1 MKIPLYHQT
10 GNLVSFQ
17 TVNPTSTLRTM
28 GHVPDASHTLQLQ
41 KTDWNV
47 KFQSVAK
54 TKWSLL
60 KEPVNIAC
68 HIKLLLRIKCNVLN
82 QLVNNVKRSLLGVC
96 VKLVS
101 HTKSKLS
108 IRNHVSTLNV
118 LIMNSSLRMLNVNH
132 AKNSLLSPETENHAS
147 SHPVS
152 VENTSLKMELVRFAH
167 HILCQLKTK
176 WIVKHKSV
184 RIQEIQLVQ
193 MVNAM
198 PMMKLWRRDMK
209 HSRVRLNC
217 APTLLNRW
225 VKKLRNSWANF
236 RRRLK
241 KVTNLLTNSQVRRNS
256 LNNSRIKEIT
266 LAKNSIRTN
275 KNWLKFNVN
284 LTWNNNQRCRSLNNC
299 KRNKVWLSNAKDPRT
314 SSKTIL
320 WWLSLLRLSFRSK
333 QYLAKRTL
341 IITGWKLLNQT
352 MLFLLNVM
360 LLSNSLRGRELRLN
374 NKKEPSLEIARCKS
388 MMKRKKQVFLK
399 RDMEML
405 RWNSQKC

>member
-1 MKIPLYHQT
+1 M
-10 GNLVSFQ
+10 
-17 TVNPTSTLRTM
+17 
-28 GHVPDASHTLQLQ
+28 
-41 KTDWNV
+41 
-47 KFQSVAK
+47 
-54 TKWSLL
+54 
-60 KEPVNIAC
+60 
-68 HIKLLLRIKCNVLN
+68 
-82 QLVNNVKRSLLGVC
+82 
-96 VKLVS
+96 KLVS

-225 VKKLRNSWANF
+225 VKKLRNS
-236 RRRLK
+236 
-241 KVTNLLTNSQVRRNS
+241 
-256 LNNSRIKEIT
+256 
-266 LAKNSIRTN
+266 
-275 KNWLKFNVN
+275 
-284 LTWNNNQRCRSLNNC
+284 
-299 KRNKVWLSNAKDPRT
+299 
-314 SSKTIL
+314 
-320 WWLSLLRLSFRSK
+320 
-333 QYLAKRTL
+333 
-341 IITGWKLLNQT
+341 
-352 MLFLLNVM
+352 
-360 LLSNSLRGRELRLN
+360 
-374 NKKEPSLEIARCKS
+374 
-388 MMKRKKQVFLK
+388 
-399 RDMEML
+399 
-405 RWNSQKC
+405 